1 MDQFIFLWSW
11 KLYKVFN
18 CFQFNFL
25 ASVKITLTSTE
36 KYHQQRWKW
45 SEEKNLLFQ
54 LQREKIWFCLNV
66 MEFLMKITRLAF
78 FSFWYLTTHVH
89 GQNSITERKRNFL
102 CSEIF
107 SHNNNQNIY
116 GQFFLWGHEK
126 WSLNVYDKKLSKFFY
141 PDVTQNA
148 KRLRVIKRGTRF
160 WPKCQQIKF
169 EDIKKKRQK
178 VG

>member
-1 MDQFIFLWSW
+1 MD
-11 KLYKVFN
+11 
-18 CFQFNFL
+18 
-25 ASVKITLTSTE
+25 KIQS
-36 KYHQQRWKW
+36 R
-45 SEEKNLLFQ
+45 
-54 LQREKIWFCLNV
+54 REKGIFFV
-66 MEFLMKITRLAF
+66 AKYFLTITIKTF
-78 FSFWYLTTHVH
+78 MV
-89 GQNSITERKRNFL
+89 N
-102 CSEIF
+102 
-107 SHNNNQNIY
+107 
-116 GQFFLWGHEK
+116 FFLWGHEK